1 MRATPGSR
9 PKKQAQRGVVLFIA
23 LIALVAMS
31 LAAVALIRSV
41 DTSTIIA
48 GNLAFRQSA
57 TTSGDG
63 GLEGAIAAL
72 ETINNSTTTDP
83 TTVLTHPFNVTV
95 AANGYYSN
103 ADPALSLTAD
113 STWTS
118 GSKLVGTD
126 SSGNTVRYVVQRMCR
141 VANQLLSESNCLL
154 SDAETETSSK
164 RVKPATEAGGK
175 TSSKPPLYRVTIRVT
190 GPKNTISYI
199 QAFVY

>member
-1 MRATPGSR
+1 MKRT
-9 PKKQAQRGVVLFIA
+9 QCGVVLFIA
-23 LIALVAMS
+23 LIALVTMS

-48 GNLAFRQSA
+48 GNLAFRQAA

-63 GLEGAIAAL
+63 GLESAIAAL
-72 ETINNSTTTDP
+72 DVINASTTKDP
-83 TTVLTHPFNVTV
+83 TTDLTHPFNVTS
-95 AANGYYSN
+95 AATGYYSN
-103 ADPALSLTAD
+103 ADTALSLTAD
-113 STWTS
+113 ATWTS
-118 GSKLVGTD
+118 GSKLVLPNPD
-126 SSGNTVRYVVQRMCR
+126 SSGNTVRYVIQRMCR
-141 VANQLLSESNCLL
+141 TPNSLLSEANCLL